1 MGMDYV
7 ILVGGW
13 LLYFVLHSVLAAD
26 RVKRNVNRKAL
37 RLFYSLF
44 SIAGLLALLFWNG
57 RIQSAH
63 FFPSEGWTRYIS
75 LLVTTFGVMVI
86 QISFRQYSLRAFL
99 GLAEEK
105 NEFKTDGILQQIRHP
120 IYTGTIL
127 IILGFFLFIP
137 NVPTLVSCCIMLL
150 YLPIGIYFE
159 EKKLVAAYGD
169 LYLEYKKRVPSL
181 IPRF

>member
-1 MGMDYV
+1 MDYA
-7 ILVGGW
+7 ILTGGW
-13 LLYFVLHSVLAAD
+13 ILYFVLHSVLASDA
-26 RVKRNVNRKAL
+26 VKRKVNRKNL
-37 RLFYSLF
+37 RLFYSTF
-44 SIAGLLALLFWNG
+44 SLVGLLALLFWNG

-75 LLVTTFGVMVI
+75 LMVTTFGVMII
-86 QISFRQYSLRAFL
+86 QIAFRQYNLRAFL
-99 GLAEEK
+99 GFSEEK
-105 NEFKTDGILQQIRHP
+105 DEFKTSGILQQIRHP

-127 IILGFFLFIP
+127 VILGFFLFIP
-137 NVPTLVSCCIMLL
+137 NLPTLVSCCIMLL

-169 LYLEYKKRVPSL
+169 LYREYKKRVPSL